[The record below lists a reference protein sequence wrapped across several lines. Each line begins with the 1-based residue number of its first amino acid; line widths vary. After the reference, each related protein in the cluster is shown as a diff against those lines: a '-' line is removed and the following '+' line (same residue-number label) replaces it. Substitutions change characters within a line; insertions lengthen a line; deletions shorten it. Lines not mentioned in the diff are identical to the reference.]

1 MRLRRIDD
9 GHLTTECGS
18 CELRR
23 REDGRWI
30 VDGRVVDMNAWRLAE
45 PRQINKSAGAR
56 PLVDGS
62 GCVVAL
68 VLLGG
73 ERWLARRRA

>member
-23 REDGRWI
+23 REDGRWT
-30 VDGRVVDMNAWRLAE
+30 VDGRVVDTLAE
-45 PRQINKSAGAR
+45 AAR
-56 PLVDGS
+56 
-62 GCVVAL
+62 AA
-68 VLLGG
+68 
-73 ERWLARRRA
+73 ARIVENRRTEA